1 MIVVFGSLNID
12 FIMRV
17 ERLPAPGE
25 TVLGGDYLVVPGG
38 KGANQAL
45 AAARAA
51 GDESDQRV
59 ALHGSVGSDDWGR
72 FAISLLAEAGVLLEG
87 VRQGDLATGCATI
100 SVDRKG
106 ENTIAVASGA
116 NMEAR
121 AERIDD
127 GALRDASW
135 LLLQMEVPLAEN
147 WRLIER
153 ARAAGVKIMLN
164 VAPAA
169 PVPAAALDQ
178 LDVLVVNE
186 IEAAMLAAA
195 EGLAGTGI
203 ESLCAQLAEAHDLL
217 CVATLGSA
225 GAIAAG
231 PQGRWSVDPLPVT
244 AVDTTGAGDAFVGCL
259 AAALDGGEPIPEA
272 LRRAS
277 VGAGLCC
284 AKAGTQSS
292 FAWRDEIEAALA
304 DLAPASKAP

>member
-1 MIVVFGSLNID
+1 MIVVFGSLNVD

-25 TVLGGDYLVVPGG
+25 TVLGGDYLLVPGG

-51 GDESDQRV
+51 ETEQRV
-59 ALHGSVGSDDWGR
+59 AMHGCVGSDDWGG
-72 FAISLLAEAGVLLEG
+72 FATSLLAEAGVLLSG
-87 VRQGDLATGCATI
+87 VRHGDLATGCATI
-100 SVDRKG
+100 SVDRRG
-106 ENTIAVASGA
+106 ENCIAVASGA

-127 GALRDASW
+127 SALRSDCW

-153 ARAAGVKIMLN
+153 ARAAGAKIMLN

-195 EGLAGTGI
+195 EGLAGTEI
-203 ESLCAQLAEAHDLL
+203 ETLCGQLAEAHDLL
-217 CVATLGSA
+217 CVATLGGA
-225 GAIAAG
+225 GAIAVG

-259 AAALDGGEPIPEA
+259 AAALDRGEPIPEA
-272 LRRAS
+272 LRYAS

-292 FAWRDEIEAALA
+292 FAWRGEIEAALA
-304 DLAPASKAP
+304 SLAPARPLD